1 MAVAASGLPTAS
13 LLQAMGLVATC
24 YFHFGNHFFYESCHL
39 EFLLILRPDTLVELN
54 DWFSSFID
62 MVNTAKPDER
72 AVMTYVSSYY
82 HAFTS
87 SQKV

>member
-1 MAVAASGLPTAS
+1 MFYLDIADSIDCAFIGMAMFMTSTS
-13 LLQAMGLVATC
+13 ATNAVL
-24 YFHFGNHFFYESCHL
+24 FS
-39 EFLLILRPDTLVELN
+39 FLT
-54 DWFSSFID
+54 D

-87 SQKV
+87 SQKVISSH